1 MNAWPI
7 RYALLSAAVLI
18 STAGFMTARKP
29 PAPGCKLATLHG
41 TYGFHRAGYTVVG
54 TPPSSFTPLGGVG
67 FIVFDGAGATVS
79 HDVTNK
85 DGTLKT
91 TGWSLD
97 PQSGAAQ
104 AGGYLVNPDC
114 TFQLV
119 NPSTNPQT
127 VISNG
132 VIVGDELFMLST
144 GSPTTGSSVVTVVA
158 KRMDIPPDAGHK
170 N

>member
-1 MNAWPI
+1 MNVRLI

-29 PAPGCKLATLHG
+29 PAPGCKLATLNG
-41 TYGFHRAGYTVVG
+41 TYGFHRAGYTVIG

-79 HDVTNK
+79 HEATNK

-91 TGWSLD
+91 TGWTFD
-97 PQSGAAQ
+97 PLSAPAHP
-104 AGGYLVNPDC
+104 GGYRVNPDC

-119 NPSTNPQT
+119 DPSTNPLT

-132 VIVGDELFMLST
+132 VIVGDEIFMLST
-144 GSPTTGSSVVTVVA
+144 GSPSTGSSVVTVVG
-158 KRMDIPPDAGHK
+158 KRMDNSH
-170 N
+170 